1 MYAPEMPQNIGNIGR
16 TCVLT
21 GSKLHLIKPYMFD
34 LSGKAIRRA
43 GMDYWK
49 YLDLEIHG
57 DIYEFLDKY
66 GDRKIFLSTTH
77 GSVPYTDVKYED
89 DCFIMFGKESSG
101 LPNFVH
107 ERYPDTAIRVP
118 MIETSERSLNVANT
132 VAIVTYEAMRQLGF
146 PNMK

>member
-1 MYAPEMPQNIGNIGR
+1 MPQNVGNIGR

-21 GSKLHLIKPYMFD
+21 GAKLHLIKPYMFD

-49 YLDLEIHG
+49 YLNLEIHG

-66 GDRKIFLSTTH
+66 GDQKIYLATTH
-77 GSVPYTDVKYED
+77 GSVPYTEVTYED
-89 DCFIMFGKESSG
+89 NSFIIFGKESSG
-101 LPNFVH
+101 LPDFVH
-107 ERYPDTAIRVP
+107 EKYPNTAIRVP
-118 MIETSERSLNVANT
+118 MIETSERSLTLSNT
-132 VAIVTYEAMRQLGF
+132 VAIVTYEALRQQGF